1 MRSQARARH
10 GQTHRGADDGMSVVE
25 VLIALSVFVILMGVV
40 SVVLISGIRSMR
52 QASTANVLQGQ
63 QQSAI
68 EWMSRLIRYAD
79 NPTSTNPPTPAIL
92 QATPTSMTFFTYSGT
107 GTVDRQ
113 PYKALLCT
121 TTRGVESFIWSPSLV
136 SGVPTEVASPDLTVP
151 ICSDVGPVGAQR
163 RVLVPAAADHT
174 PSVAF
179 RYWRA
184 RTAADGPGT
193 SDIELLPAGALSAAQ
208 LEELSKVQVILNDT
222 LVTVPLDQTVLLVNE
237 R

>member
-1 MRSQARARH
+1 
-10 GQTHRGADDGMSVVE
+10 MSVVE

-63 QQSAI
+63 QQSAV

-79 NPTSTNPPTPAIL
+79 NPISTRPPTPAIL
-92 QATPTSMTFFTYSGT
+92 QATPTSMVFFTYSGT

-113 PYKALLCT
+113 PYKVLLCT
-121 TTRGVESFIWSPSLV
+121 STRGVESFIWPPSLLN
-136 SGVPTEVASPDLTVP
+136 GVPVDTVAANLTVP
-151 ICSDVGPVGAQR
+151 ACSDAGAVGAER
-163 RVLVPAAADHT
+163 RVLVPVAADHT

-193 SDIELLPAGALSAAQ
+193 TDIELVPAGALSAAQ